1 MIAIVDY
8 DAGNTFNVQKAFA
21 YLGIPTVLTADKEII
36 LTADGV
42 VVPGVGAFKQAM
54 ETLTQRGLVPV
65 LQEVAAK
72 ETPLLGICLG
82 MQILFE
88 SSTEY
93 GKTAGLGL
101 IPGTVEAIPT
111 DLGLMVPHTGW
122 NQNRVYKPA
131 SPFSFVDKE
140 YTYFVHSYYA
150 CCEDEY
156 IVATADY
163 GVTVPS
169 IVGRGSIY
177 GMQFHPE
184 KSAAIGLR
192 LLKQFGSLCGAV

>member
-21 YLGIPTVLTADKEII
+21 YLGIPTVLTADRDKI
-36 LTADGV
+36 LGAAGV

-54 ETLTQRGLVPV
+54 ETLSIRGLVSV
-65 LQEVAAK
+65 LQDVANQEK
-72 ETPLLGICLG
+72 PLLGICLG

-101 IPGTVEAIPT
+101 IPGTVEPLPA
-111 DLGLMVPHTGW
+111 DLGLLVPHTGW
-122 NQNRVYKPA
+122 NQNQVYKKQSLFA
-131 SPFSFVDKE
+131 LVNEE

-150 CCEDEY
+150 CCDAQY
-156 IVATADY
+156 ITAVAEY
-163 GVTVPS
+163 GVKVPA
-169 IVGRGSIY
+169 IVERGSVY

-184 KSAAIGLR
+184 KSAAVGLR
-192 LLKQFGSLCGAV
+192 LLNQFGVLCGAV

>member
-21 YLGIPTVLTADKEII
+21 YLGIPTVLTADRDEI
-36 LTADGV
+36 LGAAGV

-54 ETLTQRGLVPV
+54 ETLSARGLVSV
-65 LQEVAAK
+65 LQDVANQEK
-72 ETPLLGICLG
+72 PLLGICLG

-101 IPGTVEAIPT
+101 IPGTVEPLPA
-111 DLGLMVPHTGW
+111 DLGLLVPHTGW
-122 NQNRVYKPA
+122 NQNQVYKKQ
-131 SPFSFVDKE
+131 SPFALVNEE

-150 CCEDEY
+150 CCDAQY
-156 IVATADY
+156 ITAVAEY
-163 GVTVPS
+163 GVKVPA
-169 IVGRGSIY
+169 IVERGSVY

-184 KSAAIGLR
+184 KSAAVGLR
-192 LLKQFGSLCGAV
+192 LLNQFGVLCGAV